1 MSLVAASAPQ
11 AAASTAVPGLRW
23 TGADEP
29 TPLFPASGLVL
40 LLVLLAGAALAWW
53 FGPRGPRARRGR
65 LGSGKLGWAAWGGS
79 AGSAAPAEGIDVVCT
94 SRLDAQHRL
103 YVVRWAG
110 GELLLGVH
118 AQSAPVVLDR
128 RAPSAPP
135 AGVPS

>member
-1 MSLVAASAPQ
+1 MMAASAPQ
-11 AAASTAVPGLRW
+11 AAASVAVPALRW

-29 TPLFPASGLVL
+29 APLFPASGLVL
-40 LLVLLAGAALAWW
+40 LLVLLAAAALAWW
-53 FGPRGPRARRGR
+53 FGPRGPRARRGGP
-65 LGSGKLGWAAWGGS
+65 GSGRFGWAAWRAS
-79 AGSAAPAEGIDVVCT
+79 AGIAAPADGIDVVCT

-128 RAPSAPP
+128 RAPSPPP
-135 AGVPS
+135 AGEPS